1 MIFRTRISHRVIP
14 VVFCQIRHSIQMDL
28 TCVAPILP
36 LLDSLSLENS
46 NYLIGYLTAKV
57 DSLKKSRRL
66 EDLVTQVRK
75 QRHLLASECFDV
87 KQLPADI
94 AKIKL
99 YYHVGITPEVPQPK
113 WVEYLKD
120 EVDKFLASVE
130 HNLPLVE
137 RTEIIGT
144 AGIGKIPVYL
154 YYCKCVA
161 PKIDKFALVLRQEE
175 TEPGQEAVVSIV
187 KDLEVSAYNANTCYI
202 LEL

>member
-1 MIFRTRISHRVIP
+1 
-14 VVFCQIRHSIQMDL
+14 MDL

-36 LLDSLSLENS
+36 ILDSLSLENS
-46 NYLIGYLTAKV
+46 SYLIGYLTAKV
-57 DSLKKSRRL
+57 DSLKNKQSRNL
-66 EDLVTQVRK
+66 EDFTTEMKFVAQVRK